1 MKITEHQ
8 LKKLTTQQS
17 KLAEAIS
24 QIGFIESQKH
34 MLLHEVALVN
44 KEVEELK
51 VELEQEYGKISID
64 LSTGEYT
71 IVEED
76 EPNTEN

>member
-17 KLAEAIS
+17 KLAETIS
-24 QIGFIESQKH
+24 KIGFIESEKH

-44 KEVEELK
+44 KEVEDFK

-76 EPNTEN
+76 ESNTED